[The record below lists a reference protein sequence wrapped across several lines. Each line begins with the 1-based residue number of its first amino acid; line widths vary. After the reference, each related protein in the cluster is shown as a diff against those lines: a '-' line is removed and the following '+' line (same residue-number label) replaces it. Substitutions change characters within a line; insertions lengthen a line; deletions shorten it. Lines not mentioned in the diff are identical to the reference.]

1 MINLAYL
8 LFKCA
13 KNNVSLVYGNN
24 KFMQLEQTEMFGD
37 DQEEMFFEA
46 ANYLRLALSID
57 ENIAEANHLL
67 GVFYE

>member
-1 MINLAYL
+1 
-8 LFKCA
+8 
-13 KNNVSLVYGNN
+13 
-24 KFMQLEQTEMFGD
+24 MFGD